1 MTGNKNINYEYIAGI
16 NPVYSLITGN
26 AGRRK
31 IYKIIISSQREND
44 RRIRNIILEAEN
56 RNIIIEKFS
65 PDRFYDVSPKNIN
78 SQGILAV
85 VSPYNYV
92 DLDNWINK
100 ITDERKKTGRCESR
114 LVILD
119 GITDAG
125 NFGSI
130 IRNCGAFGSDGII
143 VPKRRSV
150 ALNERISKISAGA
163 LERVRVFREVNLV
176 KTIKKLKDNGF
187 WIYGTT
193 LNVTPEVK
201 YLSEVDF
208 AFPMALVLGS
218 EDKGI
223 SRLVSENCDI
233 MISIK
238 LSGDVQ
244 SLNVSVAS
252 GIILYRIQEQIEKA
266 KF

>member
-1 MTGNKNINYEYIAGI
+1 MTEDKNINYEYIAGI
-16 NPVYSLITGN
+16 NPVYSLITEN

-31 IYKIIISSQREND
+31 IYRIIVNNLREND
-44 RRIRNIILEAEN
+44 KRINDIITQAEN
-56 RNIIIEKFS
+56 RNIIVEKLN
-65 PDRFYDVSPKNIN
+65 PDRFYEVSPEDIN
-78 SQGILAV
+78 SQGILAY
-85 VSPYNYV
+85 VSPYNYA
-92 DLDNWINK
+92 DLDCWLG
-100 ITDERKKTGRCESR
+100 EVSRQRKNAIRLKNR

-119 GITDAG
+119 GVTDAG

-130 IRNCGAFGSDGII
+130 IRNCSAFGSDGII
-143 VPKRRSV
+143 VPKRRSA
-150 ALNERISKISAGA
+150 ALNERVSKISAGA
-163 LERVRVFREVNLV
+163 LEKVKVFRTVNLV
-176 KTIKKLKDNGF
+176 RTIKKLKDYGF

-208 AFPMALVLGS
+208 TFPMALVLGS

-223 SRLVSENCDI
+223 SRLVSDNCDI

-238 LSGDVQ
+238 LSGSMQ

-252 GIILYRIQEQIEKA
+252 GIILYKIQEQIEKA
-266 KF
+266 QF